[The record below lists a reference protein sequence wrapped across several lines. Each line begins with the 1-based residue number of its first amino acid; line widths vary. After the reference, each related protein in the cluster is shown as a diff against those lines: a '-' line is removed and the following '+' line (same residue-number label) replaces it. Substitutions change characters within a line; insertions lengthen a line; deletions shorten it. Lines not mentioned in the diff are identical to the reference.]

1 MNRNTEYFKI
11 ALRNLRSRSMRSWL
25 TVLGIVIGI
34 FLVVSL
40 LSLSEGLKESV
51 MRELRMMGGDILIVY
66 PGDVSDI
73 VTTMMGGVE
82 LGDKEIKAI
91 KRAEGVDIVLEMP
104 FAGSAVRHFQE
115 TKMALIYGIDLND
128 GLSLL
133 RDNMGWEM
141 VSGEFPRPGRR
152 EVMVGNLVPKDLFPD
167 LMFGDFINI
176 QGKEFMVSGILRSL
190 GNKQDDLTIALDLE
204 DFRETTG
211 KREGTP
217 IAMVRLKEGY
227 EAEVVAEDIERELEQ
242 SMTRRRDEDS
252 PSFSVMTSETV
263 TNMVDSIMGTVQLA
277 VVAFASIAILVGGI
291 GIMNTMYTSVKE
303 RTKEI
308 GILKAVGAKR
318 NDITKIFLFEA
329 GIIGTIGGIGGVISG
344 LLLALSVE
352 TYFSQI
358 HPVFYLEAHISIWLV
373 LFGLGFSFIVGC
385 ISGFFPARQGA
396 KMKPVDAL
404 RYE

>member
-1 MNRNTEYFKI
+1 MNIEYFKI
-11 ALRNLRSRSMRSWL
+11 ALRNLKSRSMRSWL

-40 LSLSEGLKESV
+40 LSLSEGLKDSV
-51 MRELRMMGGDILIVY
+51 MRELKMMGGNILIVY
-66 PGDVSDI
+66 PGDSSDI

-82 LGDKEIKAI
+82 LDDKEIEAI
-91 KRAEGVDIVLEMP
+91 KRADGVDIVLEMP
-104 FAGSAVRHFQE
+104 FAGSVVRHFQE
-115 TKMALIYGIDLND
+115 TKRAFIYGIDLND

-141 VSGEFPRPGRR
+141 TSGEFPRSGRR
-152 EVMVGNLVPKDLFPD
+152 EVMVGNLVPKDLFPE
-167 LMFGDFINI
+167 MIVGDSINI
-176 QGKEFMVSGILRSL
+176 KGKEFTVSGVLRSL
-190 GNKQDDLTIALDLE
+190 GSKQDDLTIAIDLS
-204 DFRETTG
+204 DFRDITG

-217 IAMVRLKEGY
+217 VAMVQLYEGY
-227 EAEVVAEDIERELEQ
+227 DAEIAAENIERELEQ
-242 SMTRRRDEDS
+242 SMIRRRDEDS

-263 TNMVDSIMGTVQLA
+263 TSMVDNIMGTVQLA
-277 VVAFASIAILVGGI
+277 VIAFASIAILVGGI

-318 NDITKIFLFEA
+318 SDITKIFLFEA
-329 GIIGTIGGIGGVISG
+329 GIIGIIGGVGGVVLG
-344 LLLALSVE
+344 LLLAISVE
-352 TYFSQI
+352 IYFSQI
-358 HPVFYLEAHISIWLV
+358 HPVFYLEAHISIWLI
-373 LFGLGFSFIVGC
+373 LFGLGFSFVIGC
-385 ISGFFPARQGA
+385 LSGFFPARQGA

>member
-1 MNRNTEYFKI
+1 
-11 ALRNLRSRSMRSWL
+11 MRSWL

-51 MRELRMMGGDILIVY
+51 MRELRMMGGDIIIVY
-66 PGDVSDI
+66 PGEASDLM
-73 VTTMMGGVE
+73 TTMMGGVE
-82 LGDKEIKAI
+82 LKNKDIEAI
-91 KRAEGVDIVLEMP
+91 RRADGVDVVLEMP
-104 FAGSAVRHFQE
+104 WSGSMVRHFQE
-115 TKMALIYGIDLND
+115 TKMTLIYGIDLSD

-141 VSGEFPRPGRR
+141 VDGEFPRPGRR
-152 EVMVGNLVPKDLFPD
+152 EVMVGNLVPKDLFPE
-167 LMFGDFINI
+167 MIVGDSVNI
-176 QGKEFMVSGILRSL
+176 QGKSFIVSGVLRSL
-190 GNKQDDLTIALDLE
+190 GNKQDDLVIALDLS
-204 DFRETTG
+204 DFREATG

-227 EAEVVAEDIERELEQ
+227 DADIVAENIERELEQ

-263 TNMVDSIMGTVQLA
+263 TDMVDNIMGMIQMA
-277 VVAFASIAILVGGI
+277 VIAFASIAILVGGI

-308 GILKAVGAKR
+308 GVLKAVGAKR
-318 NDITKIFLFEA
+318 SDITKIFLFEA
-329 GIIGTIGGIGGVISG
+329 GIIGTIGGIGGVVSG
-344 LLLALSVE
+344 LLLAISVE
-352 TYFSQI
+352 IYFSQI

-373 LFGLGFSFIVGC
+373 LFGLGFSFVVGC
-385 ISGFFPARQGA
+385 LSGFLPARQGA

>member
-1 MNRNTEYFKI
+1 
-11 ALRNLRSRSMRSWL
+11 MRSWL

-51 MRELRMMGGDILIVY
+51 MRELRMMGGDIIIVY
-66 PGDVSDI
+66 PGETSDLM
-73 VTTMMGGVE
+73 TTMMGGVE
-82 LGDKEIKAI
+82 LKKKDIEAI
-91 KRAEGVDIVLEMP
+91 RRADGVDVVLEMP
-104 FAGSAVRHFQE
+104 WAGSMVRHFQE
-115 TKMALIYGIDLND
+115 TKMTLVYGIDLDD

-141 VSGEFPRPGRR
+141 VDGEFPRPGRR
-152 EVMVGNLVPKDLFPD
+152 EVMVGNLVPKDLFPE
-167 LMFGDFINI
+167 MIAGDSVNI
-176 QGKEFMVSGILRSL
+176 QGKEFTVSGVLRSL
-190 GNKQDDLTIALDLE
+190 GNKQDDLVVAMDLS
-204 DFRETTG
+204 DFREATG

-217 IAMVRLKEGY
+217 VAMVRLKEGY
-227 EAEVVAEDIERELEQ
+227 DTNIVAENIERELEQ

-263 TNMVDSIMGTVQLA
+263 TDMVDNIMGMIQMA
-277 VVAFASIAILVGGI
+277 VVSFASIAILVGGI

-308 GILKAVGAKR
+308 GVLKAVGAKR
-318 NDITKIFLFEA
+318 SDITKIFLFEA
-329 GIIGTIGGIGGVISG
+329 GIIGTIGGIGGVVLG
-344 LLLALSVE
+344 LLLAISIE
-352 TYFSQI
+352 IYFSQI

-373 LFGLGFSFIVGC
+373 LFGLGFSFVVGC
-385 ISGFFPARQGA
+385 LSGFLPARQGA

>member
-1 MNRNTEYFKI
+1 
-11 ALRNLRSRSMRSWL
+11 MRSWL

-51 MRELRMMGGDILIVY
+51 MRELRMMGGDIIIVY
-66 PGDVSDI
+66 PGETSDLM
-73 VTTMMGGVE
+73 TTMMGGVE
-82 LGDKEIKAI
+82 LKKKDIEAI
-91 KRAEGVDIVLEMP
+91 RRADGVDVVLEMP
-104 FAGSAVRHFQE
+104 WAGSMVRHFQE
-115 TKMALIYGIDLND
+115 TKMTLVYGIDLDD

-141 VSGEFPRPGRR
+141 VDGEFPRPGRR
-152 EVMVGNLVPKDLFPD
+152 EVMVGNLVPKDLFPE
-167 LMFGDFINI
+167 MIAGDSVNI
-176 QGKEFMVSGILRSL
+176 QGKEFTVSGVLRSL
-190 GNKQDDLTIALDLE
+190 GNKQDDLVVAMDLS
-204 DFRETTG
+204 DFREATG

-217 IAMVRLKEGY
+217 VAMVRLKEGY
-227 EAEVVAEDIERELEQ
+227 DTNIVAENIERELEQ
-242 SMTRRRDEDS
+242 SMTRRKDEDS

-263 TNMVDSIMGTVQLA
+263 TDMVDNIMGMIQMA
-277 VVAFASIAILVGGI
+277 VVSFASIAILVGGI

-308 GILKAVGAKR
+308 GVLKAVGAKR
-318 NDITKIFLFEA
+318 SDITKIFLFEA
-329 GIIGTIGGIGGVISG
+329 GIIGTIGGIGGVVLG
-344 LLLALSVE
+344 LLLAISVE
-352 TYFSQI
+352 IYFSQI

-373 LFGLGFSFIVGC
+373 LFGLGFSFVVGC
-385 ISGFFPARQGA
+385 LSGFLPARQGA

>member
-1 MNRNTEYFKI
+1 
-11 ALRNLRSRSMRSWL
+11 MRSWL

-51 MRELRMMGGDILIVY
+51 MRELRMMGGDIIIVY
-66 PGDVSDI
+66 PGEVSDMI
-73 VTTMMGGVE
+73 TTMMGGVE
-82 LGDKEIKAI
+82 LKNKDIEAI
-91 KRAEGVDIVLEMP
+91 RRADGVDTVLEMP
-104 FAGSAVRHFQE
+104 WAGSMVRHFQE
-115 TKMALIYGIDLND
+115 TKMALVYGIDLDD

-141 VSGEFPRPGRR
+141 VEGEFPRPGRR
-152 EVMVGNLVPKDLFPD
+152 EVMVGNLVPKDLFPE
-167 LMFGDFINI
+167 MIAGDSINI
-176 QGKEFMVSGILRSL
+176 QGKEFTVSGVLRSL
-190 GNKQDDLTIALDLE
+190 GNKQDDLVVAMDLS
-204 DFRETTG
+204 DFREATG

-217 IAMVRLKEGY
+217 VAMVRLKEGY
-227 EAEVVAEDIERELEQ
+227 DTNIVAENIEKELEQ
-242 SMTRRRDEDS
+242 SMTRRKDEDS

-263 TNMVDSIMGTVQLA
+263 TDMVDNIMGMIQMA
-277 VVAFASIAILVGGI
+277 VVSFASIAILVGGI

-308 GILKAVGAKR
+308 GVLKAVGAKR
-318 NDITKIFLFEA
+318 SDITKIFLFEA
-329 GIIGTIGGIGGVISG
+329 GIIGTIGGIGGVVLG
-344 LLLALSVE
+344 LLLAISVE
-352 TYFSQI
+352 IYFSQI

-373 LFGLGFSFIVGC
+373 LFGLGFSFVVGC
-385 ISGFFPARQGA
+385 LSGFLPARQGA

>member
-1 MNRNTEYFKI
+1 
-11 ALRNLRSRSMRSWL
+11 MRSWL

-51 MRELRMMGGDILIVY
+51 MRELRMMGGDIIIVY
-66 PGDVSDI
+66 PGETSDLM
-73 VTTMMGGVE
+73 TTMMGGVE
-82 LGDKEIKAI
+82 LKKKDIEAI
-91 KRAEGVDIVLEMP
+91 RRADGVDVVLEMP
-104 FAGSAVRHFQE
+104 WAGSMVRHFQE
-115 TKMALIYGIDLND
+115 TKMTLVYGIDLDD

-141 VSGEFPRPGRR
+141 VDGEFPRPGRR
-152 EVMVGNLVPKDLFPD
+152 EVMVGNLVPKDLFPE
-167 LMFGDFINI
+167 MIAGDSVNI
-176 QGKEFMVSGILRSL
+176 QGKEFTVSGVLRSL
-190 GNKQDDLTIALDLE
+190 GNKQDDLVVAMDLS
-204 DFRETTG
+204 DFREATG

-217 IAMVRLKEGY
+217 VAMVRLKEGY
-227 EAEVVAEDIERELEQ
+227 DTNIVAENIERELEQ

-263 TNMVDSIMGTVQLA
+263 TDMVDNIMGMIQMA
-277 VVAFASIAILVGGI
+277 VVSFASIAILVGGI

-308 GILKAVGAKR
+308 GVLKAVGAKR
-318 NDITKIFLFEA
+318 SDITKIFLFEA
-329 GIIGTIGGIGGVISG
+329 GIIGTIGGIGGVVLG
-344 LLLALSVE
+344 LLLAISVE
-352 TYFSQI
+352 IYFSQI

-373 LFGLGFSFIVGC
+373 LFGLGFSFVVGC
-385 ISGFFPARQGA
+385 LSGFLPARQGA

>member
-1 MNRNTEYFKI
+1 
-11 ALRNLRSRSMRSWL
+11 MRSWL

-40 LSLSEGLKESV
+40 LSLSEGLKDSV
-51 MRELRMMGGDILIVY
+51 MRELRMMGGDILIVH
-66 PGDVSDI
+66 PGDGSDM
-73 VTTMMGGVE
+73 VTTMMGGLE
-82 LGDKEIKAI
+82 LGNKEVEAI

-104 FAGSAVRHFQE
+104 FAGSVVRHFQE
-115 TKMALIYGIDLND
+115 TKMALIGGVDLED

-141 VSGEFPRPGRR
+141 TSGEFPRPGRK
-152 EVMVGNLVPKDLFPD
+152 EVMVGNSVPKDLFPE
-167 LMFGDFINI
+167 MIVGDSINI
-176 QGKEFMVSGILRSL
+176 QGKEFTVSGVLRSL
-190 GNKQDDLTIALDLE
+190 GNKQEDLVIAIDLS

-211 KREGTP
+211 KREGIP
-217 IAMVRLKEGY
+217 VAMVQLEEGY
-227 EAEVVAEDIERELEQ
+227 DADIVTKNIERELEQ

-263 TNMVDSIMGTVQLA
+263 TDMVDNIMGTIQLA
-277 VVAFASIAILVGGI
+277 VIAFASIAILVGGI

-318 NDITKIFLFEA
+318 GDITKIFLFEA
-329 GIIGTIGGIGGVISG
+329 GIIGIVGGVGGVVLG
-344 LLLALSVE
+344 LLLAVSVE
-352 TYFSQI
+352 VYFSQI
-358 HPVFYLEAHISIWLV
+358 PSVSHLEAHISIWLI
-373 LFGLGFSFIVGC
+373 LFGLGFSFTVGC
-385 ISGFFPARQGA
+385 VSGFFPARQGA